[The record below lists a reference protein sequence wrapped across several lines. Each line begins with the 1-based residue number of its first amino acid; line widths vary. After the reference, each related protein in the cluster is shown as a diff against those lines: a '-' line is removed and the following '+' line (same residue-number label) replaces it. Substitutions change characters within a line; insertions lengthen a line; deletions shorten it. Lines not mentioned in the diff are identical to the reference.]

1 VVFIESGLL
10 FPFLP
15 GDSLLFT
22 AGLLTQQPDPFA
34 PLWLVLVLAPI
45 AAFLGDQV
53 GYFIGHRFE
62 DYLRNKPDGRFFKQA
77 YLTEVVRAA
86 VGNVLELTHLP
97 PSVAPADRP
106 RSFVTA
112 LVRYI
117 RRRRDNYVAVIR
129 SAPSVDPALG
139 LLIDEM
145 HDMLAARLLVT
156 LGHDDSDDLQL
167 ASARALVAGIEELA
181 LLAEERR
188 LTTESI
194 VEACLRAFTL
204 ISDDRVL
211 KVLEQGHG

>member
-1 VVFIESGLL
+1 MPGTSAQRMSRQARHTQLVGVGLQL
-10 FPFLP
+10 LETVPFHELSVDDVAERV
-15 GDSLLFT
+15 GISRSLLFH
-22 AGLLTQQPDPFA
+22 
-34 PLWLVLVLAPI
+34 
-45 AAFLGDQV
+45 
-53 GYFIGHRFE
+53 YF
-62 DYLRNKPDGRFFKQA
+62 PTKQA